1 MADAAQRMNT
11 ADAIIVSGLEL
22 SSRVGVPDSE
32 RAEPQR
38 LTLELTLFPRCDF
51 SALGDDLGRTVDYFE
66 LTRRVRR
73 LAADRP
79 RKLIETL
86 VSEIADCILSEFSV
100 SEVQLELRKYILP
113 DTAFV
118 AVRLRRK
125 AAS

>member
-1 MADAAQRMNT
+1 MNT

-22 SSRVGVPDSE
+22 SAHVGVPDSE

-38 LTLELTLFPRCDF
+38 LTLELTLFPKCDF

-73 LAADRP
+73 LAAERP

-86 VSEIADCILSEFSV
+86 VSDIADCILSGFAV
-100 SEVQLELRKYILP
+100 TEVRLELRKYILP

-118 AVRLRRK
+118 AVRLQRK